1 MAQAAGELKDDDV
14 LYGYLT
20 EYLDGELPAAIA
32 GKYDQLLKAA
42 DRPALQEEFQTL
54 RGRLQLAL
62 QSYYLKEDELA
73 ALASL
78 VQDPRV
84 KATVENVKIAQL
96 ERGVAVSTM
105 MRRVAMG
112 TFVVAA
118 IGAAVVKFGGPSD
131 VKFKPLEYLGYEAIA
146 LEEDSRERLNLPSH
160 DLKEVRQYLATYPGL
175 DFKPKML
182 KNVPSTWDLDGATVI
197 DYEVAKVAVVM
208 YERRQ
213 SRNPEKLFHF
223 SFAGKLSDLPPAD
236 PGNMRGLIFQ
246 TYASN
251 EQNVIAWQSANN
263 TVSLLIG
270 RRSAPELAEI
280 AVAGAGD

>member
-1 MAQAAGELKDDDV
+1 
-14 LYGYLT
+14 
-20 EYLDGELPAAIA
+20 
-32 GKYDQLLKAA
+32 
-42 DRPALQEEFQTL
+42 
-54 RGRLQLAL
+54 
-62 QSYYLKEDELA
+62 
-73 ALASL
+73 
-78 VQDPRV
+78 
-84 KATVENVKIAQL
+84 
-96 ERGVAVSTM
+96 
-105 MRRVAMG
+105 
-112 TFVVAA
+112 
-118 IGAAVVKFGGPSD
+118 
-131 VKFKPLEYLGYEAIA
+131 
-146 LEEDSRERLNLPSH
+146 
-160 DLKEVRQYLATYPGL
+160 
-175 DFKPKML
+175 ML